1 MGNSISS
8 NWMKFYDENILAFF
22 QSLKD
27 NPFSLFTAI
36 LDLAIVIFL
45 LYVCKLPVN
54 YIKGLGD
61 NLFNL
66 MPYIIGEI
74 FKGVWTIIID
84 LSYLIIAVIAFVYIF
99 KIKYFWA

>member
-45 LYVCKLPVN
+45 LYAFFQNNQPDSDPHTEPDPLLYMESLSLQSFHLPLHNCV
-54 YIKGLGD
+54 K
-61 NLFNL
+61 
-66 MPYIIGEI
+66 
-74 FKGVWTIIID
+74 
-84 LSYLIIAVIAFVYIF
+84 
-99 KIKYFWA
+99 

>member
-45 LYVCKLPVN
+45 LYAFFQNNQHSNVIFSHLSVDYSFLLDIKAKSKALTLLLLPH
-54 YIKGLGD
+54 
-61 NLFNL
+61 
-66 MPYIIGEI
+66 
-74 FKGVWTIIID
+74 T
-84 LSYLIIAVIAFVYIF
+84 
-99 KIKYFWA
+99 

>member
-45 LYVCKLPVN
+45 LYAFFSFVVLAAVFLAAAFFTVFKSLAINKRNCISN
-54 YIKGLGD
+54 NCNLGKW
-61 NLFNL
+61 
-66 MPYIIGEI
+66 I
-74 FKGVWTIIID
+74 T
-84 LSYLIIAVIAFVYIF
+84 
-99 KIKYFWA
+99 